1 MLKEKYLKHN
11 SSTETRTYD
20 NDYSKKESPS
30 YENNFSKNEII
41 FTAKQFSV
49 KGWNGTKY
57 QLTAKQLYERV
68 LADSQSDYNWIASAT
83 ELVRVCNDP
92 DFPIEYAKKIKLLI
106 LNCFANLELK
116 KEYESHGK
124 STDAQAVYSCY
135 NSLQD
140 TDEDVITVKT
150 KYLKAIISSVVKYD
164 SYSVRFHR
172 HLGPTYNKICKN
184 WQQEKFDFYF
194 KQNQIDFVR
203 LRKILYVDFDDTIKE
218 AEKEGAFVKDDEQER
233 KLQEKFLDSLFEDF
247 IIK

>member
-20 NDYSKKESPS
+20 NDYSKKEIPS
-30 YENNFSKNEII
+30 YENNFSKNETIS
-41 FTAKQFSV
+41 TEKQFSV

-124 STDAQAVYSCY
+124 STDSEAVYFCY
-135 NSLQD
+135 NSLDSTNKEVSTVKEKYLTAIIKSVIKYD
-140 TDEDVITVKT
+140 TD
-150 KYLKAIISSVVKYD
+150 
-164 SYSVRFHR
+164 SVRLPIYSGPKYHELCEKWQKEKFHEYASQKSIDFKQLR
-172 HLGPTYNKICKN
+172 KDLYKDFGCTIKKASDEGILTNTDIVYKVDDIDIKIICK
-184 WQQEKFDFYF
+184 
-194 KQNQIDFVR
+194 
-203 LRKILYVDFDDTIKE
+203 
-218 AEKEGAFVKDDEQER
+218 
-233 KLQEKFLDSLFEDF
+233 
-247 IIK
+247 